1 MKIVLDTNVVISA
14 LFFGGKP
21 QDLLQLV
28 IGKSLDAYASPSI
41 IEEYTEVM
49 ERIAKKYPRKKGNFS
64 LQCILPSFQ
73 LVYPAQHLTVCRDS
87 DDNKFIEC
95 AIEAGCQYI
104 ISGDDDLLS
113 LRQIGSTEVVTVSD
127 FFFRLNDTPPTT

>member
-28 IGKSLDAYASPSI
+28 IGKTLDAYISPAI

-49 ERIAKKYPRKKGNFS
+49 ERIAKKYPRKKEIFPFNAF
-64 LQCILPSFQ
+64 
-73 LVYPAQHLTVCRDS
+73 
-87 DDNKFIEC
+87 
-95 AIEAGCQYI
+95 CQASNLYI
-104 ISGDDDLLS
+104 LLS
-113 LRQIGSTEVVTVSD
+113 TSQYAGIQMTINS
-127 FFFRLNDTPPTT
+127 LNVP